1 MLRLN
6 QLIMVLISA
15 FLLWLVN
22 QYIPMAPLINL
33 IFNFF
38 ILVILII
45 YIMQFLG
52 VIKSVLPAPNI
63 FK

>member
-1 MLRLN
+1 MFHLN
-6 QLIMVLISA
+6 QLIMVIIAAL
-15 FLLWLVN
+15 LLWLG
-22 QYIPMAPLINL
+22 QYIPMPPLISL
-33 IFNFF
+33 VFNFF

-52 VIKSVLPAPNI
+52 LIKFILPAPQI